1 MGKLMNITYPDGIL
15 SLKNVLIMGILNVTP
30 DSFSDGGRYFNPK
43 KAVKHALQMIDNGA
57 DIIDIG
63 GESTRP
69 GAEVV
74 SQDNEL
80 KRVIPVIK
88 AIRKY
93 RAKSVISIDTYK
105 SVVAEESIKVGAN
118 IINDISGLGF
128 DPEMGKIAV
137 KYKTPVIIM
146 HIKGTPRNMQD
157 NPRYKN
163 VITEIIRYF
172 KERINFALKSGISKN
187 QIIIDPG
194 IGFGKNIKD
203 NFEILKHLE
212 KFIKL
217 GYPLLIGPSRKS
229 FIGKV
234 LDLPVNK
241 RIWGTAAA
249 VAVSVQKGAHIIRVH
264 DINEMRQVIKIAE
277 LLRNN
282 HK

>member
-1 MGKLMNITYPDGIL
+1 MNITYPDGIL